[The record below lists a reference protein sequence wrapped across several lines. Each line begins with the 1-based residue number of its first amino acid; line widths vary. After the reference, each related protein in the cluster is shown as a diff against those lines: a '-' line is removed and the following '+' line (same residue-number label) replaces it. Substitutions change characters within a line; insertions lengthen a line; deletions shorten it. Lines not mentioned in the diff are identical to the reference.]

1 MLLFI
6 PFGIIMYD
14 IINYVDCTPEQ
25 HREILALR
33 NLDDVRKW
41 MVNPEVISE
50 INHFRFVENLHN
62 NANRL
67 YFAIYKDG
75 MLVGTYNLTNEGE
88 GIWERGIIANPN
100 YQGTGQTELW
110 ERQILNDLP
119 KYGIK
124 KVSAKVKVDN
134 PRSIR
139 YHEKMGFIEIGSDN
153 VYIYFQKD
161 LNE

>member
-1 MLLFI
+1 
-6 PFGIIMYD
+6 MYD

-41 MVNPEVISE
+41 MVNPGVISE
-50 INHFRFVENLHN
+50 GDHFRFVESLRN

-67 YFAIYKDG
+67 YFAIYKEG
-75 MLVGTYNLTNEGE
+75 TLIGTYNLTNEGE
-88 GIWERGIIANPN
+88 GVWERGIIANPIN
-100 YQGTGQTELW
+100 QGTGQTKSW
-110 ERQILNDLP
+110 EQQIMNVLS

-124 KVSAKVKVDN
+124 KVSAKVKTDN

-139 YHEKMGFIEIGSDN
+139 YHEKIGFVETGRDN
-153 VYIYFQKD
+153 EYIYYHKD
-161 LNE
+161 ING